1 MNLHLSPADDAFRE
15 EVRAFLRAALPAEVV
30 RRGRIGMHPPH
41 DGDRSWWN
49 RVLNERGWVAPAWP
63 REWGGSGW
71 THLQQHIF
79 EYECRQAHAPELRWQ
94 GLKLIG
100 PVIYT
105 FGTPAQKARYLPAIL
120 NGDETW
126 AQGFSEPG
134 AGSDLASL
142 KTTAVLD
149 GEHWV
154 INGQKLWTT
163 EGQFSNMG
171 FFLVRTAQTER
182 PHEPTPG
189 RSQVGSPPRGAD
201 DAKRRPGGA
210 HNSISMIVLDMKSPG
225 VTVRTIPMING
236 DDSTCEVFLDN
247 VRVPRDQLIGEAG
260 AGWEQAKFLL
270 SNERTSS
277 ADIHKAFADL
287 ARIRS
292 IATIEQHRG
301 RPLLEDGAFARQL
314 AALEIEVRTLEWSV
328 LRVLAK
334 APSEH
339 PVAACA
345 SVLKIRGSELQQ
357 RLTEL
362 ATEALGPRALREY
375 KREQAFADAIDDTMW
390 HEETPGVT
398 ADQMYLRAVTIFGG
412 AKEVQKN
419 IIAKL
424 AFGF

>member
-1 MNLHLSPADDAFRE
+1 
-15 EVRAFLRAALPAEVV
+15 
-30 RRGRIGMHPPH
+30 
-41 DGDRSWWN
+41 
-49 RVLNERGWVAPAWP
+49 
-63 REWGGSGW
+63 
-71 THLQQHIF
+71 
-79 EYECRQAHAPELRWQ
+79 
-94 GLKLIG
+94 
-100 PVIYT
+100 
-105 FGTPAQKARYLPAIL
+105 
-120 NGDETW
+120 
-126 AQGFSEPG
+126 
-134 AGSDLASL
+134 
-142 KTTAVLD
+142 VLD

-154 INGQKLWTT
+154 VNGQKLWTT

-182 PHEPTPG
+182 PHKG
-189 RSQVGSPPRGAD
+189 
-201 DAKRRPGGA
+201 
-210 HNSISMIVLDMKSPG
+210 ISMIVLDMKSPG

-287 ARIRS
+287 ARIRA

-301 RPLLEDGAFARQL
+301 QSLLEDPAFSRKL

-375 KREQAFADAIDDTMW
+375 KREEAFADAIDDTMW

>member
-1 MNLHLSPADDAFRE
+1 MNLHLSPADLAFRD
-15 EVRAFLRAALPAEVV
+15 EVRAFLREHLTPEAQ
-30 RRGRIGMHPPH
+30 RRSRIGMHPPH
-41 DGDRSWWN
+41 DGDRTAWN
-49 RVLNERGWVAPAWP
+49 RVLAAKGWVAPAWP
-63 REWGGSGW
+63 REYGGTGW
-71 THLQQHIF
+71 THLQHHIF
-79 EYECRQAHAPELRWQ
+79 EYECRMAHAPELRWQ
-94 GLKLIG
+94 GIKLIG

-105 FGTPAQKARYLPAIL
+105 FGTPEQKARFLPPTL
-120 NGDETW
+120 TGEFTW

-149 GEHWV
+149 GEHWEV
-154 INGQKLWTT
+154 NGQKLWTT

-182 PHEPTPG
+182 PHKG
-189 RSQVGSPPRGAD
+189 
-201 DAKRRPGGA
+201 
-210 HNSISMIVLDMKSPG
+210 ISMLVLDMKTPG

-236 DDSTCEVFLDN
+236 DHSTCEVFLDN
-247 VRVPRDQLIGEAG
+247 VRVPKDNLIGEPG
-260 AGWEQAKFLL
+260 TGWEQAKFLL

-277 ADIHKAFADL
+277 ADIYKSYADL

-292 IATIEQHRG
+292 IAEVERVRG
-301 RPLLEDGAFARQL
+301 RPLLQDATFARKL

-328 LRVLAK
+328 LRVMAQ

-339 PVAACA
+339 PIAAAA
-345 SVLKIRGSELQQ
+345 SVLKVRGSELQQ

-362 ATEALGPRALREY
+362 ATETLGPRALREY
-375 KREQAFADAIDDTMW
+375 TREEGFANADPDSDLRALWHDAV
-390 HEETPGVT
+390 PGVT
-398 ADQMYLRAVTIFGG
+398 VDQMYLRAVTIFGG

-424 AFGF
+424 AFGL

>member
-1 MNLHLSPADDAFRE
+1 MNLHLSPADEAFRE
-15 EVRAFLRAALPAEVV
+15 EVRAFLRATLPAEVV

-120 NGDETW
+120 NGNETW

-182 PHEPTPG
+182 PHKG
-189 RSQVGSPPRGAD
+189 
-201 DAKRRPGGA
+201 
-210 HNSISMIVLDMKSPG
+210 ISMIVLDMKSPG
-225 VTVRTIPMING
+225 VTVRTISMING
-236 DDSTCEVFLDN
+236 DDSTCEVFLDK
-247 VRVPRDQLIGEAG
+247 VRVPRDQLIGEPG

-287 ARIRS
+287 ARIRA

>member
-1 MNLHLSPADDAFRE
+1 MNLQLSAADEGFRE
-15 EVRAFLRAALPAEVV
+15 EVRAFLRDTLPADVV
-30 RRGRIGMHPPH
+30 RRTRIGMHPPH
-41 DGDRSWWN
+41 NEDRMWWN
-49 RVLNERGWVAPAWP
+49 RALNQRGWAAPAWP
-63 REWGGSGW
+63 KEYGGTGW
-71 THLQQHIF
+71 TPLQQHIF
-79 EYECRQAHAPELRWQ
+79 EYECRRAHAPELRWQ

-100 PVIYT
+100 PVIYN
-105 FGTPAQKARYLPAIL
+105 FGTPAQKARYLPPIL

-142 KTTAVLD
+142 KTSAVLD

-163 EGQFSNMG
+163 EAQFSNMG
-171 FFLVRTAQTER
+171 FFLVRTAATER
-182 PHEPTPG
+182 PHKG
-189 RSQVGSPPRGAD
+189 
-201 DAKRRPGGA
+201 
-210 HNSISMIVLDMKSPG
+210 ISMIVLDMKSPG

-236 DDSTCEVFLDN
+236 DHATCEVFLDN
-247 VRVPRDQLIGEAG
+247 VRVPKDQLIGEAG
-260 AGWEQAKFLL
+260 TGWDQAKFLL

-287 ARIRS
+287 QRIRA
-292 IATIEQHRG
+292 IAAIEQHRG
-301 RPLLEDGAFARQL
+301 RPLLQDAAFARKL
-314 AALEIEVRTLEWSV
+314 AALEIEVHTLEWSV

-375 KREQAFADAIDDTMW
+375 TREQAFADAADDPLW
-390 HEETPGVT
+390 HDATPGAT

>member
-1 MNLHLSPADDAFRE
+1 MNLHLSPADQAFRD
-15 EVRAFLRAALPAEVV
+15 EVRAFLRDKLAPEVA
-30 RRGRIGMHPPH
+30 RRSRIGMHPPH
-41 DGDRSWWN
+41 DDDRMRWN
-49 RVLNERGWVAPAWP
+49 RVLNERGWAAPAWP
-63 REWGGSGW
+63 KEYGGTGW
-71 THLQQHIF
+71 SHLQHHLF
-79 EYECRQAHAPELRWQ
+79 EYECRMAHAPELRWQ

-100 PVIYT
+100 PVVYT

-120 NGDETW
+120 SGEHRW

-142 KTTAVLD
+142 KTSAVLD

-154 INGQKLWTT
+154 VNGQKLWTT

-182 PHEPTPG
+182 PHKG
-189 RSQVGSPPRGAD
+189 
-201 DAKRRPGGA
+201 
-210 HNSISMIVLDMKSPG
+210 ISMIVLDMTSPG

-236 DDSTCEVFLDN
+236 DHSTCEVFLDN
-247 VRVPRDQLIGEAG
+247 VRVPKDNLIGEPG
-260 AGWEQAKFLL
+260 SGWDQAKFLL

-277 ADIHKAFADL
+277 ADIYKSFSDL
-287 ARIRS
+287 ARIRG
-292 IATIEQHRG
+292 IAAVERRHG
-301 RPLLEDGAFARQL
+301 RPLLHDPAFARPL

-328 LRVLAK
+328 LRVMAQ

-339 PVAACA
+339 PLAASA
-345 SVLKIRGSELQQ
+345 SVLKVRGSELQQ
-357 RLTEL
+357 RLSEL

-375 KREQAFADAIDDTMW
+375 SRDEGFADADRDPLW
-390 HEETPGVT
+390 PDVTPGTMV
-398 ADQMYLRAVTIFGG
+398 DQIYLRAVTIFGG